1 MRRLRMESFFLVG
14 LLAFGFQRFLQLLLA
29 HSLCQACKV
38 RVRLLCKRPQAR
50 RIAQVDGVAMMV
62 NAHSSVARL
71 DAVSANYAPFPI
83 GLVMRLVFTVHGCAP
98 FLVLVG
104 LFEPARVR

>member
-1 MRRLRMESFFLVG
+1 
-14 LLAFGFQRFLQLLLA
+14 
-29 HSLCQACKV
+29 
-38 RVRLLCKRPQAR
+38 
-50 RIAQVDGVAMMV
+50 MMV